1 MLYDLGPSSEWLKW
15 IVSVFAILLVYKLA
29 NVLRKLFWHKAD
41 AESSQLPPLKRHDM
55 DLDELRRYDG
65 SNGRIC
71 LAVNGKIY
79 DVTSKRELYGSG
91 GPYGL
96 FAGRDASRC
105 LAKFSTDISLLKDE
119 HDDLSDLT
127 SSEMNVLME
136 WALQFDQLYPCV
148 GRLLG
153 PKDEPDVYTEDE
165 ESLSSSN
172 EVEENVE

>member
-91 GPYGL
+91 VQL
-96 FAGRDASRC
+96 
-105 LAKFSTDISLLKDE
+105 LAIRVLIFQFMNSTDISLLKDE